1 MGKFEQFSAAV
12 LHAVQELTSIFHVFP
27 FKSVFSISS
36 KIAHRIKLSFIH
48 IIVWKVY
55 CLHIFHGR
63 PHAEGYSGRD
73 WWAIA
78 ELLHFLS
85 SLFNYGRGKVCIADS
100 SRDCLLFAGLD
111 PGWRWTDDSSGGLH
125 YLIYHLE
132 TKNHSWLDW
141 AKVEILNPMGWQKEK
156 NR

>member
-12 LHAVQELTSIFHVFP
+12 LHAVQELASIFHVFP

-55 CLHIFHGR
+55 CLQIFQGR

-73 WWAIA
+73 
-78 ELLHFLS
+78 
-85 SLFNYGRGKVCIADS
+85 
-100 SRDCLLFAGLD
+100 
-111 PGWRWTDDSSGGLH
+111 
-125 YLIYHLE
+125 
-132 TKNHSWLDW
+132 
-141 AKVEILNPMGWQKEK
+141 
-156 NR
+156 